1 MTVINVWINIDSSD
15 IFQEGLKH
23 TIQVKLCQGV
33 TMAYWGGLCHR
44 GNRIHLAH
52 RIPGGFI
59 GSSMSGTPLYSGT
72 HLMPGLMGAKVT
84 QKIINKISHPAQH
97 YNIAS

>member
-33 TMAYWGGLCHR
+33 TMAYWGASVIEATGSTWLTESQEGLLAPQCL
-44 GNRIHLAH
+44 GHLCVLEL
-52 RIPGGFI
+52 
-59 GSSMSGTPLYSGT
+59 TLC
-72 HLMPGLMGAKVT
+72 LD
-84 QKIINKISHPAQH
+84 
-97 YNIAS
+97 